1 MRFGANTLYS
11 EDMNKPN
18 DPISPDPAP
27 QTDTADKPDVAPNEA
42 ETEDSAP
49 KGTPMKSPPII
60 TVQPPSAENLWTEIV
75 IALNYLTRFSLP
87 MKDNPKPR
95 FVRKSMGWF
104 PLIGALIGLF
114 GGCVDWIMTQ
124 IGLPG
129 LITAAFAVI
138 SMLWITRALHEE
150 EFASLANAYSKMF
163 DKNQKIG
170 WLKEERSVQYGTL
183 SVIIIIIIKIGA
195 IASLSDSTLVFQALI
210 AASCWSRTM
219 MVVMAGWLRPLQDD
233 PVADNFQQPPLL
245 RIILALFM
253 GAGITFMMLDSFAA
267 MALALGAGAGLI
279 VALLGA
285 NHLRGYNGPLMGTLQ
300 AMVELAVLGY
310 ILSVQ

>member
-1 MRFGANTLYS
+1 MT
-11 EDMNKPN
+11 EPN
-18 DPISPDPAP
+18 DPLSPDPAP
-27 QTDTADKPDVAPNEA
+27 QADKPEAAPDA
-42 ETEDSAP
+42 TTAKDSD
-49 KGTPMKSPPII
+49 KTGTPLKSPPVI
-60 TVQPPSAENLWTEIV
+60 TVQAPSAENLWTEIV
-75 IALNYLTRFSLP
+75 IAMNYLTRFNLP
-87 MKDNPKPR
+87 MKDTPKPR

-114 GGCVDWIMTQ
+114 GGCVDWVMTQ

-138 SMLWITRALHEE
+138 SMLWVTRALHEE
-150 EFASLANAYSKMF
+150 EFASLANAYSKTL

-170 WLKEERSVQYGTL
+170 WLKEDRSVQYGTL
-183 SVIIIIIIKIGA
+183 SVIVVIIIKIGA

-210 AASCWSRTM
+210 ASSCWSRAL
-219 MVVMAGWLRPLQDD
+219 MVVMAGWLRPIKGN

-245 RIILALFM
+245 RIILALFI
-253 GAGITFMMLDSFAA
+253 GAGITFMMLESFTA

-300 AMVELAVLGY
+300 EVVELTVLAY